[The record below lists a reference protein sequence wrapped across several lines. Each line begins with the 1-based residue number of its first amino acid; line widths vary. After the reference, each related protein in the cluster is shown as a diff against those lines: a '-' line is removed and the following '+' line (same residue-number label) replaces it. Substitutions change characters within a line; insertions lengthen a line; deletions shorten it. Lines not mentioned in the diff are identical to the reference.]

1 MFSLREFLMKGFK
14 DAIGKMAD
22 YQVILNATGYYEKN
36 VLTTEDLAELQRL
49 IDQKNTPP
57 AVENDEIP
65 EELPGAAEGETSE
78 SGENAE
84 SPADAAAETSEK
96 TFAEGSEENADN

>member
-22 YQVILNATGYYEKN
+22 YQIILNATGYYEKN
-36 VLTTEDLAELQRL
+36 VLTTEDLAELQSL

-57 AVENDEIP
+57 AVESDEIS
-65 EELPGAAEGETSE
+65 EELPGSAEGEIANG
-78 SGENAE
+78 GET
-84 SPADAAAETSEK
+84 P
-96 TFAEGSEENADN
+96 EEN